1 MKEVQKECATELV
14 AVEPAAQIPSP
25 TTSGM
30 MQPLNRG
37 GPKFNLRAQL

>member
-14 AVEPAAQIPSP
+14 AVEPAAHLRSP
-25 TTSGM
+25 MTSGV

-37 GPKFNLRAQL
+37 RPKFNLRAQL